1 MMGVAPKEKDSF
13 HPLSPWQFFGGSM
26 DVCHLTAGTELF
38 FPVRN
43 EGALFSCGDC
53 HSAQGD
59 GEICVTGI
67 ESPMLVKLRFNVIK
81 NMKIPSASVHYEGVS
96 HKEIRVVGI
105 LCHYRNRARVDRDCQ
120 IGGQEHNRTPHI
132 SHQGTT

>member
-1 MMGVAPKEKDSF
+1 
-13 HPLSPWQFFGGSM
+13 M
-26 DVCHLTAGTELF
+26 DVCHLTVGTELF

-59 GEICVTGI
+59 REVCVTGI

-81 NMKIPSASVHYEGVS
+81 NMKIPSASVHYEEGSLTRKYESLGHYATTGIALDLIEIAKSAVRNMIVHLTS
-96 HKEIRVVGI
+96 HIKAQP
-105 LCHYRNRARVDRDCQ
+105 N
-120 IGGQEHNRTPHI
+120 
-132 SHQGTT
+132 